1 MASSP
6 IHSLRPSVRRCASTV
21 AVAAWATVSVTA
33 PPAHAQ
39 SPALRERTV
48 MTIAARARDVEN
60 HAWKTAL
67 SGVPV
72 PGTPPAMHA
81 SPTPLRGPW
90 STSPHALR
98 DSIVVSLARTA
109 VGTPYVRGGASLQR
123 GFDCSGLVRYILSAL
138 DVEIPRTARQQAVSG
153 VAVERDTAE
162 LRPGDLLAFAVSTRR
177 VSHVGVYIGDG
188 RYVHASSVAGQVIES
203 RLDRPR
209 SPLVKDWR
217 GARRVLG
224 RSERSESAAG

>member
-1 MASSP
+1 M
-6 IHSLRPSVRRCASTV
+6 
-21 AVAAWATVSVTA
+21 
-33 PPAHAQ
+33 
-39 SPALRERTV
+39 
-48 MTIAARARDVEN
+48 
-60 HAWKTAL
+60 
-67 SGVPV
+67 
-72 PGTPPAMHA
+72 
-81 SPTPLRGPW
+81 
-90 STSPHALR
+90 
-98 DSIVVSLARTA
+98 
-109 VGTPYVRGGASLQR
+109 QR

-224 RSERSESAAG
+224 RSEAAESAAE